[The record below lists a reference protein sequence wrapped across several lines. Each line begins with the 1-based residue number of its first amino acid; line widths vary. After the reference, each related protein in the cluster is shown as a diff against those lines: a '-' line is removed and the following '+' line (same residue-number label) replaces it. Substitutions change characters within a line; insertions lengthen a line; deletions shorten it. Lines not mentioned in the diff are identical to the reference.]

1 MSIATIRGGIPY
13 VLRDAAVT
21 TGVAPAGGR
30 KVRLPFFINWLK
42 IRVEANDC
50 KLYFT
55 KADYEA
61 DENYV
66 LIHKAGANYPY
77 GEWEGPVETHQGEY
91 EDLYLRGSG
100 GTASVELV
108 AFQRRG

>member
-1 MSIATIRGGIPY
+1 MAGGHGGGVPY

-30 KVRLPFFINWLK
+30 KVTLPTNICYL
-42 IRVEANDC
+42 IVRVHSEDC

-55 KADYEA
+55 QADYEA

-66 LIHKAGANYPY
+66 YIYKAGANYPY
-77 GEWEGPVETHQGEY
+77 GEWRGPVETAPGSHS
-91 EDLYLRGSG
+91 DLWLRADAN
-100 GTASVELV
+100 TADVELV